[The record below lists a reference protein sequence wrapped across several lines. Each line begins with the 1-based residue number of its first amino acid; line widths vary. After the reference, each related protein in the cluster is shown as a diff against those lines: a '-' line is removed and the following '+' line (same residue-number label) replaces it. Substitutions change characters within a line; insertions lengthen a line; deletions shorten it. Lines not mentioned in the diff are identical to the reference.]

1 MQNLFEAA
9 VSHLA
14 PTLSGNIG
22 REVTYRRGN
31 STPVTLTA
39 TPTRIEY
46 TVAQSDGSLTQ
57 VESWDWIITAEDLG
71 FDPGIGDEIRET
83 LNGVAK
89 VYHTMPLQNNKC
101 FDWSDTAGILLTVH
115 SKLVES
121 RNA

>member
-1 MQNLFEAA
+1 M
-9 VSHLA
+9 
-14 PTLSGNIG
+14 PTLMQRGATWLGTRLQTAGG

-31 STPVTLTA
+31 GTPVTLTA

-71 FDPGIGDEIRET
+71 FDPIPGDEIRET
-83 LNGVAK
+83 INGVAK